1 MILPNWA
8 MNNPRFF
15 VMMHRKLLESQAIS
29 CNLHEWIDLIFGY
42 KQTGKNAV
50 DALNVF
56 YVLTY
61 ENMIDLDKIKNF
73 QEVNGILDQINEYG
87 QVNQTKQYC

>member
-1 MILPNWA
+1 
-8 MNNPRFF
+8 
-15 VMMHRKLLESQAIS
+15 MMHRKLLESQIIS

-42 KQTGKNAV
+42 KQTGKHAV

-61 ENMIDLDKIKNF
+61 ENMIDLEKIHNF
-73 QEVNGILDQINEYG
+73 QEVNSILDQINEYG
-87 QVNQTKQYC
+87 QVKML